1 MNTTMKILILTG
13 SPHKQGTSNTLVQ
26 EFVRGAEE
34 AGHQITIYDC
44 ASGNI
49 NPCLGC
55 DCCGMN
61 GDCVRK
67 DDGNEV
73 LAKLLT
79 ADAVIFATPVY
90 YF

>member
-1 MNTTMKILILTG
+1 MSATMKILILTG

-55 DCCGMN
+55 DCCGTSRRYTVSMIFSR
-61 GDCVRK
+61 RK
-67 DDGNEV
+67 RQTVAGEV
-73 LAKLLT
+73 LSL
-79 ADAVIFATPVY
+79 
-90 YF
+90 